1 MTCVITDSD
10 DDDMDVEECEE
21 VRDVSLSDPRLVIG
35 RLVKYSALIGQILE
49 RPPGLS
55 RDQLSEYCA
64 AFYVAAQWQWPG
76 PSRTFQMI

>member
-35 RLVKYSALIGQILE
+35 QLAKYSTLIGQIPRGPRRE
-49 RPPGLS
+49 TS
-55 RDQLSEYCA
+55 SQNT
-64 AFYVAAQWQWPG
+64 AQ
-76 PSRTFQMI
+76 